1 MKTEKDLFNY
11 YKRQCNK
18 KRVTCYKV
26 QAEHVN
32 GWPDLFLAYR
42 GWVFLVELKSPA
54 KTGRLSDRQKII
66 HNTLRLQGVTVYVS
80 DSKES
85 ADEIIAKL
93 TDG

>member
-26 QAEHVN
+26 QAENVN
-32 GWPDLFLAYR
+32 GWPDLFLAYEGR
-42 GWVFLVELKSPA
+42 VFLVELKSPA
-54 KTGRLSDRQKII
+54 KTGRLSERQKII
-66 HNTLRLQGVTVYVS
+66 HNILRLQGVTVYVS

-85 ADEIIAKL
+85 ADEIIFRL

>member
-18 KRVTCYKV
+18 KRVTCYKLR
-26 QAEHVN
+26 AEHVT

-42 GWVFLVELKSPA
+42 GRVFLVELKSPA
-54 KTGRLSDRQKII
+54 KTGRLRERQKII
-66 HNTLRLQGVTVYVS
+66 RNKLLLQGVNVYVS

-85 ADEIIAKL
+85 ADEIITKL

>member
-11 YKRQCNK
+11 YKRQCSK

-42 GWVFLVELKSPA
+42 GRVFLVEL
-54 KTGRLSDRQKII
+54 
-66 HNTLRLQGVTVYVS
+66 TLRLQGVNVYVS

-85 ADEIIAKL
+85 ADEIITKL